1 MPGEPLWRIALQQ
14 ALQHLPQSASL
25 CVELLRTAPQERL
38 DDCAKAF
45 LSKLPFLKE
54 GYAPVEQTTEEVACD
69 TFAGLAESYKAI
81 LHDLKARDDKET
93 AIV

>member
-1 MPGEPLWRIALQQ
+1 MTSFSNTEILSLWQMPGEAMWRIALQQ
-14 ALQHLPQSASL
+14 ALQNLPQSASL

-54 GYAPVEQTTEEVACD
+54 GYAPVEKLTDTKVCD
-69 TFAGLAESYKAI
+69 SFAS
-81 LHDLKARDDKET
+81 
-93 AIV
+93 